1 MGNKR
6 GGLMSTYEKYK
17 IFSQK
22 YEEKV
27 KKSRKKNNKGGLMST
42 KAKYVELI
50 ESIVGG
56 DHLDEETLM
65 MLMVDNGFDNHAIVF
80 HLGHKYIDETSVENY
95 RKELQSFPGK

>member
-1 MGNKR
+1 
-6 GGLMSTYEKYK
+6 
-17 IFSQK
+17 
-22 YEEKV
+22 
-27 KKSRKKNNKGGLMST
+27 MST
-42 KAKYVELI
+42 KSKYVELI